1 MASDRKPM
9 TRDEIARIKKMLRG
23 SVGKRLDK
31 AHAAQADLPK
41 RLRNKDSR
49 RAAAK
54 FLAST
59 VDRSATMQFASI
71 LSTDQANLE
80 TALQEAKAE
89 AVRNSRANQKL
100 LNAAAAQR
108 VKGYSNFAGLPA
120 TVGSAEY
127 ELLNEPFLIWPTN
140 SVDLE
145 ASEIVPSNSF
155 AKFRTRVGNG
165 KDFYG
170 DVKFYYLWRNPRD
183 KFAVINVDGYV
194 IFNGHCNVGVQGGNF
209 PGDRAAYVAVTG
221 RLDILE
227 WFNQPPTSPP
237 RQVDQEARALD
248 LKVTAF
254 GFAEVGAIDA
264 KDLFRGYDLRH
275 TLMVVPPSA
284 VLVFVVV
291 AAVSCVTGED
301 SGLAEADFA
310 SGGFQVG
317 SPAVL
322 VAILS

>member
-1 MASDRKPM
+1 MPSDRKLM
-9 TRDEIARIKKMLRG
+9 TRDEIARIKKMLTG

-31 AHAAQADLPK
+31 AHAAQADLPT

-49 RAAAK
+49 RAVAK
-54 FLAST
+54 FIAST
-59 VDRSATMQFASI
+59 VDRPATKQFASI
-71 LSTDQANLE
+71 LSTDQASLE
-80 TALQEAKAE
+80 TALQKAKAE

-100 LNAAAAQR
+100 VNAAVAQR
-108 VKGYSNFAGLPA
+108 VRGFANFAGLPA

-155 AKFRTRVGNG
+155 AKFRTRVGHN
-165 KDFYG
+165 KRFYG

-183 KFAVINVDGYV
+183 KFAVINVDGY
-194 IFNGHCNVGVQGGNF
+194 ITFNGHCNVGVQGGNF
-209 PGDRAAYVAVTG
+209 PGDRAAYLAVTG
-221 RLDILE
+221 SLDILE

-237 RQVDQEARALD
+237 KQADQEATALD
-248 LKVTAF
+248 LRVTAF
-254 GFAEVGAIDA
+254 GFAEVGAVDA
-264 KDLFRGYDLRH
+264 RNLFRGYDLRH

-284 VLVFVVV
+284 VLVFVV
-291 AAVSCVTGED
+291 AGEVSCNTGED
-301 SGLAEADFA
+301 SGLGETDFA
-310 SGGFQVG
+310 SGAFQVG